1 MKHGMQPN
9 FSLLLLIACLICV
22 GSLGAQA
29 SRSSILPYRTVNAFR
44 TSPSDENRR
53 LFFDHFGM
61 LWIGTSSG
69 LKSYDGYDLRT
80 IKSTAANPSVLPHN
94 TVLSITEDRRHNLW
108 IGTRN
113 GVVRMDEDRMSFT
126 TYPPYP
132 RDYRIVTTLYTSPVG
147 QVWMGNRGGLLRY
160 DVQHDRFVLYN
171 DRNAYL
177 VDLQGRRHRM
187 LKSYSVQAITENAK
201 GEIFIGTWGNGVFRF
216 DPASRTFYAYPRVN
230 SRQSAYSLFFD
241 SHQRLWIGSWGL
253 GLQRMDH
260 PENRQHPVLH
270 SFYRGKGSF
279 DTFYKIIEDP
289 VTKTVWSC
297 TREGIYILGLN
308 DDFSKMRFYN
318 SYLLDN
324 VHALPLCND
333 LMTDGQ
339 GNIWIETLYDGIVHL
354 STVPSPFLGFNL
366 MSTGYSSPVNSV
378 CSIFTNDGRRIW
390 MTMKPY
396 GIACHD
402 RLTGA
407 TIYNRSIPGFAPLPD
422 DFMMTSITSVVQRYN
437 GEIWFANNGY
447 GIERYMPGQ
456 TVELIRNNR
465 YPGLI
470 NNYIQTLMSSSSR
483 IMWIGQGSGVSL
495 FYPDNRCVA
504 LRMMEHG
511 KDLTNCCPQQII
523 EDHHGTVWVSSDNE
537 GIIRITGNAF
547 YPSSLHYHQYCKD
560 KGNLAVNDV
569 TACYEDSR
577 HRLWA
582 ISNSGGL
589 FLYNSS
595 KDRFYS
601 MNATY
606 HIPGDRIFTIQEDRQ
621 GALWLSTDNALVCI
635 PAEKKQASR
644 IFGEE
649 DGLPRLLFYPTAS
662 CSFGEEFFLACRNGY
677 FSFSPDHFVMRRR
690 KPHTQM
696 IVSDI
701 ILNEQ
706 SLADMD
712 SAKRV
717 EISKSSARFT
727 KRVTIPAGENKL
739 DFVVALLSF
748 NNEAQTQYA
757 YMLEGQDTKWRVL
770 NNGHHRISFENLSPG
785 TYTLHLRASDSHGN
799 IYPLPYDIVIRQLP
813 HWYASTPA
821 LIFYLLLLAGGLW
834 MGSYWYREHLRIRN
848 RLQMAVVFTN
858 ITHELLTP
866 LTVMSAT
873 VERMKR
879 KVPQLSD
886 DYGMLTHHIYSITRM
901 LRQILEVRKSQAG
914 QLKLLVSKQ
923 DWVPF
928 INNVCHNLEP
938 LCVMH
943 HNRLVLD
950 LPDKP
955 LVGWLDTD
963 KVEKIL
969 YNLLSNAFKYNKEE
983 GAVTV
988 RLSADKE
995 HAVLVVADEGMGISP
1010 SKYKNLYK
1018 RFLDGDYRQANT
1030 LGTGIGLS
1038 LTHDLVVLHH
1048 GSMKCDS
1055 VRGSGTVF
1063 TVRIPLK
1070 GSEYAEDEKVE
1081 WNANKIS
1088 APADKAQVE
1097 SLKTMVPANPKRP
1110 KDPYRILLVE
1120 DNQELL
1126 ALMAELLHNH
1136 YDVLTARN
1144 GQQAWNLIQKERLDL
1159 VVSDIMMPVMDGLM
1173 LTKLIKNS
1181 KDYQLLPVIL
1191 LTAKTGEDDKD
1202 EGFQLGADDYI
1213 VKPFR
1218 LESLELHIDSVLANR
1233 KRAKEE
1239 WNMRQQ
1245 KISVQEERKEC
1256 LSDPDE
1262 MFVRKA
1268 EACIREHI
1276 DDLDYSR
1283 DRFAED
1289 MMVSSSTLYNKLR
1302 TLTGHNIVEFIT
1314 NIRLEEAKKLI
1325 RAHPQMK
1332 MAEVAERTGFST
1344 SKYMTYCFK
1353 KKFGV
1358 SPKTFATQSM
1368 MRRD

>member
-1 MKHGMQPN
+1 MKHGKQSYC
-9 FSLLLLIACLICV
+9 SLLLLIACLICV
-22 GSLGAQA
+22 GSLGVQA
-29 SRSSILPYRTVNAFR
+29 SKFSILPYRTVNAFH

-80 IKSTAANPSVLPHN
+80 IKSTAAHPNILPHN
-94 TVLSITEDRRHNLW
+94 TVLAITEDHRHNLW

-113 GVVRMDEDRMSFT
+113 GVVKMVEDHMRFT
-126 TYPPYP
+126 TYPTVPSNQK
-132 RDYRIVTTLYTSPVG
+132 IVAALYTSRDG
-147 QVWMGNRGGLLRY
+147 QVWMGNQGALLRY
-160 DVQHDRFVLYN
+160 DARHDRFEPYN
-171 DRNAYL
+171 DRNAFL
-177 VDLQGRRHRM
+177 VDLQGRRHKM
-187 LKSYSVQAITENAK
+187 LKSYSVLAITENAK
-201 GEIFIGTWGNGVFRF
+201 GEIFIGTWSKGIFRF
-216 DPASRTFYAYPRVN
+216 DLATRTFYAYPQVN
-230 SRQSAYSLFFD
+230 DRQSAYSLFFD
-241 SHQRLWIGSWGL
+241 SRQRLWIGSWGM

-260 PENRQHPVLH
+260 PEHRQHPGLH

-279 DTFYKIIEDP
+279 DTFYHIIEDP

-297 TREGIYILGLN
+297 TREGVYVLGMD
-308 DDFSKMRFYN
+308 DDFSKIKFYN

-324 VHALPLCND
+324 VHTLPLCND

-354 STVPSPFLGFNL
+354 STLPNPFHGFDL

-378 CSIFTNDGRRIW
+378 CSIFTNDGRHIW

-402 RLTGA
+402 RLTGK
-407 TIYNRSIPGFAPLPD
+407 TTFNRGIPGFGRLPD
-422 DFMMTSITSVVQRYN
+422 DFMMTSITSVVQWYN
-437 GEIWFANNGY
+437 GEIWFANNSY
-447 GIERYMPGQ
+447 GIGRYAPREPVRLLREEQ
-456 TVELIRNNR
+456 C
-465 YPGLI
+465 PGLYG
-470 NNYIQTLMSSSSR
+470 NYVQTLMSSHSR
-483 IMWIGQGSGVSL
+483 IMWIGQANGISL
-495 FYPDNRCVA
+495 FYPDNRCIA
-504 LRMMEHG
+504 LKMTEAG
-511 KDLTNCCPQQII
+511 KDFSNCCPQQII
-523 EDHHGTVWVSSDNE
+523 EDHQGTVWVSSDNE
-537 GIIRITGNAF
+537 GIIKITGNAF
-547 YPSSLHYHQYCKD
+547 DPSSLRYHQYCKA

-589 FLYNSS
+589 YLYKPS
-595 KDRFYS
+595 KDCFDS

-606 HIPGDRIFTIQEDRQ
+606 HIPGDRIFTIQEDLQ
-621 GALWLSTDNALVCI
+621 GALWLSTDNSLICI
-635 PAEKKQASR
+635 PAEKDKAPR

-662 CSFGEEFFLACRNGY
+662 CSFGKEFFLACRNGY
-677 FSFSPDHFVMRRR
+677 FCFSPDHFVVRRR

-712 SAKRV
+712 SAQRV

-727 KRVTIPAGENKL
+727 RRVTIPAGKNKL

-757 YMLEGQDTKWRVL
+757 YMLEGQDTRWRVL

-785 TYTLHLRASDSHGN
+785 TYTLHLRASDSHGY

-813 HWYASTPA
+813 YWYASTPA
-821 LIFYLLLLAGGLW
+821 LILYLLLLAGGLW
-834 MGSYWYREHLRIRN
+834 MGSYWYREHLKIRN

-879 KVPQLSD
+879 KAPQLSD

-914 QLKLLVSKQ
+914 QLRLLVSKQ
-923 DWVPF
+923 DWVPY
-928 INNVCHNLEP
+928 INNVCHDLEP

-955 LVGWLDTD
+955 LIGWLDTD

-969 YNLLSNAFKYNKEE
+969 YNLLSNAFKYYKDE

-988 RLSADKE
+988 KLSSDKE
-995 HAVLVVADEGMGISP
+995 QAVLVVADEGMGISP

-1038 LTHDLVVLHH
+1038 LTHDLVALHH

-1055 VRGSGTVF
+1055 VQGCGTIF
-1063 TVRIPLK
+1063 TIRIPLN
-1070 GSEYAEDEKVE
+1070 GSEYAEDEKV
-1081 WNANKIS
+1081 ALKASKIS
-1088 APADKAQVE
+1088 VPVDKAQVE
-1097 SLKTMVPANPKRP
+1097 SLKTRAPMKPKRP
-1110 KDPYRILLVE
+1110 KDPYRILIVE

-1126 ALMAELLHNH
+1126 TLMAELLHNQ

-1144 GQQAWNLIQKERLDL
+1144 GQQAWNVIHKERLDL

-1202 EGFQLGADDYI
+1202 EGFLLGADDYI
-1213 VKPFR
+1213 VKPFK
-1218 LESLELHIDSVLANR
+1218 LESLEVHIDSVLANR
-1233 KRAKEE
+1233 KRVKEE
-1239 WNMRQQ
+1239 WNVRQQ
-1245 KISVQEERKEC
+1245 LIPVQEEKKEC

-1268 EACIREHI
+1268 EACVREHI

-1302 TLTGHNIVEFIT
+1302 MLTGHNIVEFIT

-1325 RAHPQMK
+1325 SAHPRMK
-1332 MAEVAERTGFST
+1332 MTEVAERSGFST
-1344 SKYMTYCFK
+1344 NKYMTYCFK

-1358 SPKTFATQSM
+1358 SPKTFATQTM
-1368 MRRD
+1368 MRQD

>member
-1 MKHGMQPN
+1 MKYGTQPN
-9 FSLLLLIACLICV
+9 SSLLLLIVCLICV
-22 GSLGAQA
+22 GSLGAWA
-29 SRSSILPYRTVNAFR
+29 SKSSILPYRTVNAFR

-80 IKSTAANPSVLPHN
+80 IKSTAANPNVLPHN
-94 TVLSITEDRRHNLW
+94 TVLSITEDRHRNLW

-113 GVVRMDEDRMSFT
+113 GVVRMDEGRMSFT

-132 RDYRIVTTLYTSPVG
+132 RDHRIVTILYTSRVG
-147 QVWMGNRGGLLRY
+147 QVWMGNGGGLLRY
-160 DVQHDRFVLYN
+160 DAPRDRFVLYN
-171 DRNAYL
+171 DQNAYL

-187 LKSYSVQAITENAK
+187 LKSYSVQAITENVN
-201 GEIFIGTWGNGVFRF
+201 GEIFIGTWEDGVFRF

-241 SHQRLWIGSWGL
+241 SRQRLWIGSWGL

-260 PENRQHPVLH
+260 PENRQHPILH

-297 TREGIYILGLN
+297 TREGIYILGID
-308 DDFSKMRFYN
+308 DDFPKMKFYD
-318 SYLLDN
+318 SYLFDN
-324 VHALPLCND
+324 VHTLPLCND

-354 STVPSPFLGFNL
+354 STVSSPFLGFNL
-366 MSTGYSSPVNSV
+366 MSTGYNSPVNSV
-378 CSIFTNDGRRIW
+378 CSIFTNDGRHIW

-402 RLTGA
+402 RLTGS
-407 TIYNRSIPGFAPLPD
+407 TMFNRSIAGFDRLPD

-447 GIERYMPGQ
+447 GIGCYTPGMMVHLLRSDQ
-456 TVELIRNNR
+456 

-470 NNYIQTLMSSSSR
+470 SNYIQTLMSSRSR
-483 IMWIGQGSGVSL
+483 IMWIGQSSGVSI
-495 FYPDNRCVA
+495 FYPDNRCMA
-504 LRMMEHG
+504 LKMKEQHRN
-511 KDLTNCCPQQII
+511 LTNCCPQQII
-523 EDHHGTVWVSSDNE
+523 EDHLGTVWVSSDNE
-537 GIIRITGNAF
+537 GIIRITGDAF
-547 YPSSLHYHQYCKD
+547 HPSSLRFHQYCKV

-589 FLYNSS
+589 FLYNSA

-621 GALWLSTDNALVCI
+621 GALWLSTDNALICI
-635 PAEKKQASR
+635 PAEKGQASR

-712 SAKRV
+712 SARRV

-748 NNEAQTQYA
+748 NNEAQTQFA

-799 IYPLPYDIVIRQLP
+799 IYPLPYDIVICQLP

-834 MGSYWYREHLRIRN
+834 MGSYWYREHLKIRN

-879 KVPQLSD
+879 KAPQLTD

-923 DWVPF
+923 DWVSY
-928 INNVCHNLEP
+928 INKVCHNLEP

-943 HNRLVLD
+943 HNQFVLD

-955 LVGWLDTD
+955 LIGWLDTD

-969 YNLLSNAFKYNKEE
+969 YNLLSNAFKYNKE
-983 GAVTV
+983 GGVV
-988 RLSADKE
+988 RVKLTSEKDQV
-995 HAVLVVADEGMGISP
+995 VLIVADDGIGISP

-1018 RFLDGDYRQANT
+1018 RFFDGDYRQANT

-1055 VRGSGTVF
+1055 VQGRGTTF
-1063 TVRIPLK
+1063 IVRIPLK
-1070 GSEYAEDEKVE
+1070 GSEYTEEEKAES
-1081 WNANKIS
+1081 KIGKKS
-1088 APADKAQVE
+1088 VLADKTLVE
-1097 SLKTMVPANPKRP
+1097 SLKAEEPIKSKHPKSS
-1110 KDPYRILLVE
+1110 YRILLVE

-1126 ALMAELLHNH
+1126 SLMAELLGDH
-1136 YDVLTARN
+1136 YEVLTSRN
-1144 GQQAWNLIQKERLDL
+1144 GQQAWNMIQKESLDL
-1159 VVSDIMMPVMDGLM
+1159 VVSDIMMPVMDGLK
-1173 LTKLIKNS
+1173 LTKLIKGS
-1181 KDYQLLPVIL
+1181 KDYRLLPVIL
-1191 LTAKTGEDDKD
+1191 LTAKTSDDDKD

-1218 LESLELHIDSVLANR
+1218 IESLKVHINSVLANR
-1233 KRAKEE
+1233 QRAKEE
-1239 WNMRQQ
+1239 WGVRHQFML
-1245 KISVQEERKEC
+1245 VQDDRKER

-1268 EACIREHI
+1268 QACVRKHI
-1276 DDLDYSR
+1276 DDIDYSR
-1283 DRFAED
+1283 ERFAAD

-1302 TLTGHNIVEFIT
+1302 MLTGYNIVEFIT
-1314 NIRLEEAKKLI
+1314 GIRLKEAKRLI
-1325 RAHPQMK
+1325 SENPQMK
-1332 MAEVAERTGFST
+1332 MSEVAERTGFST
-1344 SKYMTYCFK
+1344 NKYMTHCFK

-1358 SPKTFATQSM
+1358 SPKTFATQAM
-1368 MRRD
+1368 MQQN